1 LTIAMISVHSSP
13 LGKLGTRDT
22 GGMSVYIRE
31 LARQLGRRGHRVDIF
46 TRGAPGPAPGAV
58 HAICPGVQLV
68 AFDLGPAA
76 EIPKSALPPYLNGFF
91 LQMDRFRLRQ
101 GITYD
106 LIHSHYWLSG
116 RVGQKAGREWAL
128 PHLTTFH
135 TLGAAKNSACGAQ
148 AEPQNRITAERDL
161 AGDAT
166 RLLATSAR
174 ERQNLVRCCAAAPE
188 RIDVV
193 PCGVDLD
200 LFRPKPRDASRKRIG
215 AEANGTLLLYVGRF
229 APEKGL
235 ARLIQA
241 LARLAPSRELRL
253 IVVGGDGPGDPAR
266 QRVAELSRACGV
278 ADRVEF
284 RGRVE
289 QAELPWYYS
298 AADLLCLPSSYESF
312 GMTALEALACGV
324 PVAATRVGAMEELL
338 QLPQNGRLAQDFSP
352 EAMAR
357 AIAGIVQTSSDTPF
371 RRDAI
376 RGSVRRYG
384 WPQIAQEMVAVYRA
398 VRTAGGGGHAPGPHD
413 RGAPHAGAP
422 AACCGCGLAYHA

>member
-1 LTIAMISVHSSP
+1 MISAHSSP

-46 TRGAPGPAPGAV
+46 TRGSSGLASGGV
-58 HAICPGVQLV
+58 LAICPGVQLV
-68 AFDLGPAA
+68 AFRLGPAA
-76 EIPKSALPPYLNGFF
+76 QIPKSALPPYLNGFF
-91 LQMDRFRLRQ
+91 LQMDRFRHRQ
-101 GITYD
+101 GTVYD

-135 TLGAAKNSACGAQ
+135 TLGAAKNSACGVQ

-161 AGDAT
+161 AGDAS
-166 RLLATSAR
+166 RLLVTSAR
-174 ERQNLVRCCAAAPE
+174 ERENLVRYCDAAPE
-188 RIDVV
+188 QIEVV

-200 LFRPKPRDASRKRIG
+200 LFHPKPRASSRKRIG
-215 AEANGTLLLYVGRF
+215 AGTNGTLLLYVGRF

-241 LARLAPSRELRL
+241 LAKPMPIRDLRL
-253 IVVGGDGPGDPAR
+253 IVVGGDGPRDPAW
-266 QRVAELSRACGV
+266 QRMVELSRACGV

-298 AADLLCLPSSYESF
+298 AADLLSVPSSYESF
-312 GMTALEALACGV
+312 GMAALEALACGV
-324 PVAATRVGAMEELL
+324 PVASTRVGAMEELL
-338 QLPQNGRLAQDFSP
+338 QDPQNGRLAQDFSP

-357 AIAGIVQTSSDTPF
+357 AIADIVLDSPGTPLK
-371 RRDAI
+371 REAI
-376 RGSVRRYG
+376 RNSVRRYG
-384 WPQIAQEMVAVYRA
+384 WPQIAQEMLTVYRA
-398 VRTAGGGGHAPGPHD
+398 VQAAAGGRKTPGPHG
-413 RGAPHAGAP
+413 RTVPHAGAA
-422 AACCGCGLAYHA
+422 AACCGCGLAHHA